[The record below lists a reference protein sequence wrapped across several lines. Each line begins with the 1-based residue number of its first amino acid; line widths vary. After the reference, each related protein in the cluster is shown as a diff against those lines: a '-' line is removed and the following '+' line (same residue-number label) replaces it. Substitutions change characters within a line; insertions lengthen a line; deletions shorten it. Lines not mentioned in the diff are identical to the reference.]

1 MILSPM
7 AIQHILTFIR
17 SEESIAPMYTK
28 TLHDLTIA
36 IINKSFEFQNYW
48 LKIIRIRY
56 NCTQFCPIPLG

>member
-48 LKIIRIRY
+48 LKIICIRC
-56 NCTQFCPIPLG
+56 N